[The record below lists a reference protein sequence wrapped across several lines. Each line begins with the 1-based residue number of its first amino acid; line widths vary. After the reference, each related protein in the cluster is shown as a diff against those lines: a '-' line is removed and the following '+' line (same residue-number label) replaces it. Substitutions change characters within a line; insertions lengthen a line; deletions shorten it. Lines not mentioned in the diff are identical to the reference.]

1 MPLNHSVSIKQAR
14 RFLLLRH
21 GLLGQ
26 TSFRGKQGV
35 LDFIRMTGCLQFDP
49 IDICGKSPELSLYS
63 RVEGFSK
70 ETLGELLYQD
80 RQLIDFFDKNLSIM
94 LVEDWPYL
102 ERFRQKYRD
111 RSRSSQEVD
120 VAADIIRQ
128 ELRLKGPLSSAEIG
142 HKGSVDWYW
151 SRSSLAR
158 AVLETLYFR
167 GELVIH
173 SKKGTVKTYDF
184 AENHLPKSLLEQ
196 EDPYP
201 LDEDHYA
208 WRVLRRIGAVGL
220 LWPKASDAWLGIE
233 KLKAAERVKA
243 FERLQEEGTIREVWV
258 EGSPEPFYYRSEEE
272 KLWEKTMGPIEG
284 STRFRFLAP
293 LDAMLWDRKL
303 IQRFFDFSYTWEIY
317 KPREQREF
325 GYYVLPMLYGDRIVG
340 RIEPVCRRKEGL
352 MHIQNLWWE
361 KGVEPSLEMV
371 QDLQRDLQAFAKWN
385 GCELD
390 WKGSLEAHDGTI
402 RSIL

>member
-1 MPLNHSVSIKQAR
+1 MSLPLNRSVRVDQAR

-21 GLLGQ
+21 GLLGKTPFQ
-26 TSFRGKQGV
+26 GKQGV

-49 IDICGKSPELSLYS
+49 IDVCGKSPELSLFS
-63 RVEGFSK
+63 RVEGFTK
-70 ETLGELLYQD
+70 DMLGELLYQD
-80 RQLIDFFDKNLSIM
+80 RQLIDFFDKNLSI
-94 LVEDWPYL
+94 LPVEDWPYM

-120 VAADIIRQ
+120 EAAEIIRQ
-128 ELRLKGPLSSAEIG
+128 ELRQRGPLSSAEIG

-151 SRSSLAR
+151 SKSSLAR

-167 GELVIH
+167 GELIIH

-184 AENHLPKSLLEQ
+184 AENHLSKSLLEQ
-196 EDPYP
+196 NDPYP
-201 LDEDHYA
+201 LGEDHYA

-220 LWPKASDAWLGIE
+220 LWSKASDAWLGIE
-233 KLKAAERVKA
+233 NLKSVERAKA
-243 FERLQEEGTIREVWV
+243 FKRLEEEGKICKVWV
-258 EGSPEPFYYRSEEE
+258 EGSQEPFYYRSEEE
-272 KLWEKTMGPIEG
+272 TLWEKTSEPFGETP
-284 STRFRFLAP
+284 RFKFLAP

-317 KPREQREF
+317 KPREQREY

-340 RIEPVCRRKEGL
+340 RIEPVCRRKEGI

-361 KGVEPSLEMV
+361 KNVEVNAEMLR
-371 QDLQRDLQAFAKWN
+371 DLQRDLQAFAEWN
-385 GCELD
+385 RCELY
-390 WKGSLEAHDGTI
+390 WKGWKY
-402 RSIL
+402 